1 MTQKPLYQC
10 PKPPRLYRSE
20 DNRVIGGVAG
30 GLAVY
35 FDLDPNFVRLLF
47 ILSVLIFG
55 IGILVYLLL
64 WILLPT
70 ESKLK
75 QPESKNIKENVQD
88 IAYKSR
94 GAVKETGSLFNAEPR
109 VWLAVAIILIGLLIG
124 ILTGFGFIDLFGLGP
139 FLLLALAFI
148 ALLILIRP

>member
-1 MTQKPLYQC
+1 MSQESLYQC

-20 DNRVIGGVAG
+20 DNRVMGGVAA
-30 GLAVY
+30 GLAAY
-35 FDLDPNFVRLLF
+35 FDLDPNFIRLLF
-47 ILSVLIFG
+47 ILSALIFG
-55 IGILVYLLL
+55 VGILVYLFL

-94 GAVKETGSLFNAEPR
+94 GAAKETSSLFDAEPR
-109 VWLAVAIILIGLLIG
+109 VWLAVAIILIGLLFG
-124 ILTGFGFIDLFGLGP
+124 ILTGFGFLDLFGLGP
-139 FLLLALAFI
+139 LLLLALAFL

>member
-20 DNRVIGGVAG
+20 SNRVIGGVAG
-30 GLAVY
+30 GLAAY

-55 IGILVYLLL
+55 IGIVVYLFL
-64 WILLPT
+64 WILLPSQ
-70 ESKLK
+70 SKLK
-75 QPESKNIKENVQD
+75 QPESKNIKENIQD
-88 IAYKSR
+88 IAYRSR
-94 GAVKETGSLFNAEPR
+94 GAARKTGSLFDAEPR
-109 VWLAVAIILIGLLIG
+109 VWIAVAIILIGLLIG
-124 ILTGFGFIDLFGLGP
+124 ILTGFGFLDLFGLGP
-139 FLLLALAFI
+139 LLLLALAFI

>member
-20 DNRVIGGVAG
+20 KNRVIAGVAG
-30 GLAVY
+30 GLAAY

-47 ILSVLIFG
+47 VLSAFIFG
-55 IGILVYLLL
+55 LGILVYLLL
-64 WILLPT
+64 WILLPP

-94 GAVKETGSLFNAEPR
+94 GAAKETGSLFNAEPR
-109 VWLAVAIILIGLLIG
+109 VWIAIAIILIGLFIG
-124 ILTGFGFIDLFGLGP
+124 LLTGFGFLDLFGLGP
-139 FLLLALAFI
+139 FLLLVLAFL

>member
-1 MTQKPLYQC
+1 MTQKPLYEC
-10 PKPPRLYRSE
+10 PKPPRLYRAE
-20 DNRVIGGVAG
+20 KNRVIGGVAA
-30 GLAVY
+30 GLADY

-47 ILSVLIFG
+47 VLSAFIFG
-55 IGILVYLLL
+55 LGILVYLLL

-94 GAVKETGSLFNAEPR
+94 GAAQKTGSLFNTEPR
-109 VWLAVAIILIGLLIG
+109 VWLAIAIILIGILIG

-139 FLLLALAFI
+139 FLLLVLAFL
-148 ALLILIRP
+148 ALLILIRS